1 MNNEWRVAYKLMRL
15 LKDGTVHP
23 LFINKREATQFGVP
37 LKAECYPTNGFA
49 VRQGWHCCFTPYAP
63 HLKECLANGEQR
75 VWVEVMVRDYKTYNR
90 PESQGGKWILAQ
102 EMIAKRILDTVEV
115 GQILSSVA

>member
-1 MNNEWRVAYKLMRL
+1 MQNNWKTAYKLMRQ

-23 LFINKREATQFGVP
+23 LFINKREVTRFGVP
-37 LKAECYPTNGFA
+37 LKAECYPTKGFA

-63 HLKECLANGEQR
+63 HLKENLANGERR
-75 VWVEVMVRDYKTYNR
+75 VWVEVLVRDFETYDR

-102 EMIAKRILDTVEV
+102 EMIAVKILRDNEV
-115 GQILSSVA
+115 NSILSCAA